1 MSGVPDGGS
10 RKICCYC
17 VGMVNNETRLLLEGL
32 LRRGLFLRRYF
43 EQGETTNAPSVLTR
57 VRSCFIPRR
66 LSKTAAML
74 TSSLSRLSLAR
85 IPTRAAFVFLLLH
98 TSGALAQSAPASPDH
113 PWHAPAEQ
121 NVEADARR
129 LRDARFNID
138 PRKTYSLPELV
149 DLAEEHNPETR
160 VAWERARASAAAL
173 GIARS
178 ELYPTLA
185 AIVLSQTDRV
195 EILFGNQFVRQ
206 TLQDFQAELE
216 LNYTIFDFGARSAR
230 INASRADLLS
240 ANFAFNDTH
249 RNVIY
254 RVQEAYYRLLNAMGQ
269 EDAARASLSNAQAV
283 QQAAEDRLA
292 NGLATLPDVLEA
304 RSATAQSDYALQAVL
319 GTEEIARGDLATAI
333 GTSATTSIH
342 VQPLDQL
349 TIPTSIDESV
359 ERAINRALEH
369 RPDLLR
375 QVAEIRS
382 ANARIKEERAAYYPK
397 LTVDASPA
405 PQYWYGLQQPNA
417 WAQTGDLDGAVI
429 FQLQWTLF
437 DGGARKNRLA
447 QAKADARAAEA
458 QVNATLDQVADEVW
472 TAYSNLN
479 TAFRQRQASLAF
491 LNAASQSYS
500 AALESYNY
508 GLRSLLDVTQ
518 AQQTL
523 AQARS
528 ADVFARTQV
537 FTAFA
542 DLAFRTADSIQSGTT
557 RP

>member
-1 MSGVPDGGS
+1 MSKSPLVC
-10 RKICCYC
+10 R
-17 VGMVNNETRLLLEGL
+17 
-32 LRRGLFLRRYF
+32 
-43 EQGETTNAPSVLTR
+43 
-57 VRSCFIPRR
+57 
-66 LSKTAAML
+66 
-74 TSSLSRLSLAR
+74 SLAR
-85 IPTRAAFVFLLLH
+85 IRSRAAFVFFVLH
-98 TSGALAQSAPASPDH
+98 ASGALAQSAPASPDR

-121 NVEADARR
+121 TIEADAKH

-138 PRKTYSLPELV
+138 PQKTYSLPELV
-149 DLAEEHNPETR
+149 DLAEAHNPQTR
-160 VAWERARASAAAL
+160 VAWERARAEAATL

-185 AIVLSQTDRV
+185 ALVLSQTARV
-195 EILFGNQFVRQ
+195 EILFGDQFVRQ
-206 TLQDFQAELE
+206 TLQDFQTELD
-216 LNYTIFDFGARSAR
+216 LSYTIFDFGARSGR
-230 INASRADLLS
+230 IDAAKAGLLA

-254 RVQEAYYRLLNAMGQ
+254 QVEEAYYRLLNATGQ
-269 EDAARASLSNAQAV
+269 EDAARASLANAQAV

-319 GTEEIARGDLATAI
+319 GTEEIARGDLAKAI
-333 GTSATTSIH
+333 GTSATTPIH
-342 VQPLDQL
+342 VQPLDHL
-349 TIPTSIDESV
+349 TMPDSVGESV
-359 ERAINRALEH
+359 EQAINRALEH
-369 RPDLLR
+369 RPDLLQ
-375 QVAEIRS
+375 QVAQIRS
-382 ANARIKEERAAYYPK
+382 ANARLKEARAVYYPK

-417 WAQTGDLDGAVI
+417 WAQTGALGGAVA
-429 FQLQWTLF
+429 FELQWTVF
-437 DGGARKNRLA
+437 DGGARKSRVA
-447 QAKADARAAEA
+447 QAKVD
-458 QVNATLDQVADEVW
+458 ATLDQVADEVW
-472 TAYSNLN
+472 TAYSNLK

-491 LNAASQSYS
+491 LGAASQSYS

-508 GLRSLLDVTQ
+508 GVRSLLDVTQ

-528 ADVFARTQV
+528 ADVLARTRV

-542 DLAFRTADSIQSGTT
+542 ELAFRTADSIQPGTT

>member
-1 MSGVPDGGS
+1 
-10 RKICCYC
+10 
-17 VGMVNNETRLLLEGL
+17 
-32 LRRGLFLRRYF
+32 
-43 EQGETTNAPSVLTR
+43 
-57 VRSCFIPRR
+57 
-66 LSKTAAML
+66 ML
-74 TSSLSRLSLAR
+74 KSPLVHRSLAR
-85 IPTRAAFVFLLLH
+85 IPSRAAFVLLVLH
-98 TSGALAQSAPASPDH
+98 ASAALAQSAPASSDH

-121 NVEADARR
+121 KIEADAKH

-138 PRKTYSLPELV
+138 PQKTYSLPELV
-149 DLAEEHNPETR
+149 DLAEVHNPQTH
-160 VAWERARASAAAL
+160 VAWERARAQAATL

-185 AIVLSQTDRV
+185 ALVLSQTARV
-195 EILFGNQFVRQ
+195 EILFGDQFVRQ
-206 TLQDFQAELE
+206 TLQDFQTELD
-216 LNYTIFDFGARSAR
+216 LSYTIFDFGARSSR
-230 INASRADLLS
+230 IDAAKAGLLA

-254 RVQEAYYRLLNAMGQ
+254 QVEEAYYRLLNATGQ
-269 EDAARASLSNAQAV
+269 EDAARASLANAQAV

-319 GTEEIARGDLATAI
+319 GTEEIARGDLARAI
-333 GTSATTSIH
+333 GTSATTLIH
-342 VQPLDQL
+342 VQPLDHL
-349 TIPTSIDESV
+349 TMPDSVGESA
-359 ERAINRALEH
+359 EQAINRALEH
-369 RPDLLR
+369 RPDLLQ
-375 QVAEIRS
+375 QVAQIRS
-382 ANARIKEERAAYYPK
+382 ANARLKEARAVYYPR

-417 WAQTGDLDGAVI
+417 WAQTGDLGGAVT
-429 FQLQWTLF
+429 FQLQWTVF
-437 DGGARKNRLA
+437 DGGARKSRVA

-458 QVNATLDQVADEVW
+458 QVDATLDQVADEVW
-472 TAYSNLN
+472 TAYSNLK

-491 LNAASQSYS
+491 LGAASQSYS

-508 GLRSLLDVTQ
+508 GVRSLLDVTQ

-528 ADVFARTQV
+528 ADVFARTRV

-542 DLAFRTADSIQSGTT
+542 ELAFRTADSIQPGTT